1 MKLWQHTGL
10 IAIALGGI
18 SLAAAPANAQ
28 TIVAD
33 AVNDGIV
40 PDYAHWGLNNM
51 GWYYTPTTSYLLTG
65 IGTRFAEVDGRTVTE
80 YIYSGTVGHLTLL
93 SSGSFTASTNF
104 VTPVFTPVALVSGTQ
119 YFIGFDNLAGLGSSI
134 TDASGSSDRLGR
146 FYAGFGATGNPAYE
160 TFAAQSTGRPIL
172 QFYTSAAAAGV
183 PEPATWAL
191 MLLGFGALGGVLR
204 SRPNMAT
211 RVRFA

>member
-18 SLAAAPANAQ
+18 ALAAAPANAQ

-80 YIYSGTVGHLTLL
+80 YI
-93 SSGSFTASTNF
+93 
-104 VTPVFTPVALVSGTQ
+104 
-119 YFIGFDNLAGLGSSI
+119 
-134 TDASGSSDRLGR
+134 
-146 FYAGFGATGNPAYE
+146 
-160 TFAAQSTGRPIL
+160 
-172 QFYTSAAAAGV
+172 
-183 PEPATWAL
+183 
-191 MLLGFGALGGVLR
+191 
-204 SRPNMAT
+204 
-211 RVRFA
+211 